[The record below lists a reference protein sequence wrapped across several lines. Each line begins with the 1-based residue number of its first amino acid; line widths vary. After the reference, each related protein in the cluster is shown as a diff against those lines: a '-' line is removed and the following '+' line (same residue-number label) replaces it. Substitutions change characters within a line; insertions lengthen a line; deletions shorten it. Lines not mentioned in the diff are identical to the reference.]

1 METKIS
7 DVTLGAHETT
17 QVQSSSRS
25 EVKDVTLSPGPEL
38 SIRWTEQ
45 TPLLCSGAPLD
56 AKNKEQIAQKWG

>member
-7 DVTLGAHETT
+7 DVTLCEHETT

-25 EVKDVTLSPGPEL
+25 DVKDVTLSPGPEL

-45 TPLLCSGAPLD
+45 TPLRSGVPLH
-56 AKNKEQIAQKWG
+56 AQNKEQTAQNFG